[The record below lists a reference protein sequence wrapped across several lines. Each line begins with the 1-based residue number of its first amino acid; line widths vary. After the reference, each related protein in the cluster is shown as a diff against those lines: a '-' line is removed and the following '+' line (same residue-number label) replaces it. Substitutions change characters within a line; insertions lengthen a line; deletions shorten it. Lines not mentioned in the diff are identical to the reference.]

1 MLGRNVGVQFKLFWI
16 NILYFDLLSTK
27 CQLIVVNLLSLDFNF
42 GWFSILQKKTLD
54 DFPIVSS
61 VKYGPLK
68 EKNVSPYKIKK

>member
-42 GWFSILQKKTLD
+42 GWFSILQKKKLWMI
-54 DFPIVSS
+54 FQ
-61 VKYGPLK
+61 
-68 EKNVSPYKIKK
+68 